1 MSSLLPNVED
11 LLAALPENATTSDA
25 RQLAN
30 AASGADSHAELDA
43 ALSRVVQ
50 GWLA

>member
-11 LLAALPENATTSDA
+11 LLAALPDNATASDA
-25 RQLAN
+25 RQLAE
-30 AASGADSHAELDA
+30 AALSADSQAELDA